1 MEWIQALIDFILNID
16 DHLIMIVGDYGLW
29 TYVILFAIIFAE
41 TGLVVTPILPGDSLL
56 FAAGAIAAA
65 GALNALGLIGLLIVA
80 AILGDTVNYSVGSY
94 VGTKVFK
101 EDSRIFKLD
110 YLRKTEAFFEK
121 YGGKTIVIARFVPIV
136 RTYAPFVAGAST
148 MHYGKFILYNVIGG
162 VIWVS
167 IFILL
172 GYLFGN
178 LPFVKDHFSLVA
190 LGIIA
195 LSLVP
200 VIVELVRAR
209 TNRKNTDATTE

>member
-1 MEWIQALIDFILNID
+1 MEWIQTLIDFIIHID
-16 DHLIMIVGDYGLW
+16 DHLVLIIAKYGLW
-29 TYVILFAIIFAE
+29 TYLILFLIIFAE

-56 FAAGAIAAA
+56 FAV
-65 GALNALGLIGLLIVA
+65 GALAAKGALSLMGISGLLIIA
-80 AILGDTVNYSVGSY
+80 AILGDTVNYSIGSY

-110 YLRKTEAFFEK
+110 YLRKTEDFFEK

-148 MHYGKFILYNVIGG
+148 MHYPRFIAYNVFGG
-162 VIWVS
+162 ILWVILFVM
-167 IFILL
+167 I

-178 LPFVKDHFSLVA
+178 LPFVQDHFSIVA
-190 LGIIA
+190 LAIIA

-200 VIVELVRAR
+200 IVVELVRSR
-209 TNRKNTDATTE
+209 RKKAA